1 MKLKLFEAEI
11 PISKL
16 EYNIEKNLIPRFA
29 NYGLS
34 FQNKPTQINKYK
46 YLYNGVSEGM
56 SNQLYLS
63 TTNPEIDIWNK
74 ENPDI
79 YVADLYGE
87 LKMNGSIEQLG
98 PLSSKKAS
106 SVDEAMMSIN
116 IENNKF
122 MSPEALDNAKIYEP
136 KQGGTGLD
144 PMTKAEWIQL
154 KQELETELKEIE
166 AELHKADEANDDET
180 YYNLYKYTYKDKR
193 DYYDRIFIP
202 NYPFI

>member
-1 MKLKLFEAEI
+1 MRLKLLEAEK

-29 NYGLS
+29 DYGLS

-46 YLYNGVSEGM
+46 YLYNGVSDGM

-63 TTNPEIDIWNK
+63 TTNPEIDIWNE
-74 ENPDI
+74 ENADI

-106 SVDEAMMSIN
+106 SVDEAMKEIN

-122 MSPEALDNAKIYEP
+122 MSPEALDSAKIYEP
-136 KQGGTGLD
+136 KQGGAGLD
-144 PMTKAEWIQL
+144 PMTKADWISL
-154 KQELETELKEIE
+154 RKELE
-166 AELHKADEANDDET
+166 AELDEIRAQLQKAEDEDDDET

-193 DYYDRIFIP
+193 DYYDKVFMP